1 VNRGIRKYLT
11 APYDVNGRECTML
24 AIGCAD
30 MTLKTVITTV
40 GITQAGTDSLRPRS
54 KIENG
59 VTKRYNV
66 SVPRPLA
73 IQEMFDSFS
82 AIDDHDHL
90 RQGSLAFHNHW
101 PTKTWWHRLFSTLL
115 GIIIT
120 DAFQLYRL
128 DNPPETQIR
137 GGKPIMQFH
146 KFCDKLALEL
156 IRYAD
161 DDHPR
166 TRGNGI
172 QQPAGQ
178 IQVL

>member
-1 VNRGIRKYLT
+1 VNRGVCKYLT

-82 AIDDHDHL
+82 AIDVHDHL

-101 PTKTWWHRLFSTLL
+101 PTKTYSLVPCLVSSLPMLFSCIDL
-115 GIIIT
+115 IT
-120 DAFQLYRL
+120 RQKLKYERE
-128 DNPPETQIR
+128 NPLCSFISSVISWPW
-137 GGKPIMQFH
+137 
-146 KFCDKLALEL
+146 
-156 IRYAD
+156 
-161 DDHPR
+161 
-166 TRGNGI
+166 N
-172 QQPAGQ
+172 
-178 IQVL
+178 